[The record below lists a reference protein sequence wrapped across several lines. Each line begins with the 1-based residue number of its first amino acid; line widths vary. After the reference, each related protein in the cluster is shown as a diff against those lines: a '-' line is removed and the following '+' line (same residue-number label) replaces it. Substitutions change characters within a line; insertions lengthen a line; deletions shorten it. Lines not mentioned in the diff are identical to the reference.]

1 MISGLIRNKQKKNT
15 YPFTINHHNMKLKR
29 FLVRSLLLLLPLSL
43 ACCSGD
49 KDKNK
54 DEEDE
59 KLPTVKIATVGEEN
73 VADIQILTA
82 TVEADKVN
90 NISSNAPNRIKQI
103 LVDEGMMV
111 SAGQRLVVLDDV
123 NTTSYQLQVDNARAN
138 LRNVEVNYNRAL
150 ELFKIGG
157 GTKQQVDAMEL
168 QVVNAKNALASA
180 ERALKNVQENTV
192 LTAPVSG
199 VVTAR
204 NYDPGDM
211 TGALPILTIGT
222 VNPVKVVINVN
233 ESEFSRVKKGMHAGV
248 TLESYGEEVFPGTV
262 TMVAPTVD
270 QASRTF
276 GVEVTVPNPG
286 GRILPG
292 MFGRV
297 ELNLGTAQRPVVPD
311 KAVEKQR
318 GSGNNFVYIYKDGK
332 VTYSMVELGRRLDDR
347 YEVLSGVNPGEQ
359 VVVSEKSK
367 LKNGA
372 SVELQ
377 K

>member
-1 MISGLIRNKQKKNT
+1 
-15 YPFTINHHNMKLKR
+15 MKLKR